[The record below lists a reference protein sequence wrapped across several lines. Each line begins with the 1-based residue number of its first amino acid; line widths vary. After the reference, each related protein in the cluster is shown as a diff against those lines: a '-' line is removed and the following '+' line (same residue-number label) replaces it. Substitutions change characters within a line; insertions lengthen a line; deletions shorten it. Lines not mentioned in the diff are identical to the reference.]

1 MAYQV
6 ANRKCGINLKMIVEV
21 PNLEVPNLVAIR
33 YDNTLFVIRLQSI
46 LFRGFRS
53 LKN

>member
-21 PNLEVPNLVAIR
+21 PNLVAIR
-33 YDNTLFVIRLQSI
+33 YDTVAIHF
-46 LFRGFRS
+46 S
-53 LKN
+53 LYGCRVYFSVVSAH